1 MPIRQSVDAGL
12 NYAGV
17 IIAIL
22 VGIGALGIDF
32 TNLAIVLGALSI
44 GIGLGLQNI
53 ANNVISG
60 VLLLLERPIKAG
72 DWVSVSGHEGFVRR
86 INIRATEIETFQ
98 RTHVI
103 VPNSVFLQ
111 NPVVNRTY
119 SDTSSRIEIPLTV
132 GLGTD
137 VAKLEGILRETA
149 LDHPR
154 VLRVPQPIVR
164 FVRVGTAG
172 LEFELL
178 VFVAQLE
185 DRLIVTNDLNR
196 TLLGKLIEA
205 KIIDPAPAAEFRLR
219 NLDILADAL
228 SGRGDHAA
236 ASPSR

>member
-1 MPIRQSVDAGL
+1 
-12 NYAGV
+12 
-17 IIAIL
+17 
-22 VGIGALGIDF
+22 
-32 TNLAIVLGALSI
+32 
-44 GIGLGLQNI
+44 
-53 ANNVISG
+53 
-60 VLLLLERPIKAG
+60 
-72 DWVSVSGHEGFVRR
+72 
-86 INIRATEIETFQ
+86 
-98 RTHVI
+98 
-103 VPNSVFLQ
+103 VFLQ

-205 KIIDPAPAAEFRLR
+205 GIVDPRPAAEFKLR
-219 NLDILADAL
+219 NLDTLADAL
-228 SGRGDHAA
+228 RGRDGHAA